1 MDGVN
6 KKHWEQIYAHK
17 SSNEVSWTQLNLGVA
32 ASFFNQAEL
41 ASDAKLI
48 DVGSGRKG
56 MLEFWLNTGFQQLT
70 ALDVSANALKQL
82 SDELLEQ
89 DLDKVTL
96 VETDVLNF
104 TSDASFDYW
113 NDRAVFHFL
122 TTEAEKQKYV
132 EQVNRMAH
140 NYLCIGTFS
149 KAGPRKCSGLEISQ
163 YNPEELTEL
172 FGGQF
177 ELVDSKL
184 EAHQT
189 PFGTEQEFV
198 FCLFKRKEL

>member
-70 ALDVSANALKQL
+70 ALDVSANAF
-82 SDELLEQ
+82 
-89 DLDKVTL
+89 
-96 VETDVLNF
+96 ETIV
-104 TSDASFDYW
+104 
-113 NDRAVFHFL
+113 R
-122 TTEAEKQKYV
+122 
-132 EQVNRMAH
+132 
-140 NYLCIGTFS
+140 
-149 KAGPRKCSGLEISQ
+149 
-163 YNPEELTEL
+163 
-172 FGGQF
+172 
-177 ELVDSKL
+177 
-184 EAHQT
+184 
-189 PFGTEQEFV
+189 
-198 FCLFKRKEL
+198 